1 MDDYNS
7 LEGLTM
13 REAQDIID
21 ELRKLGVSENKLEQ
35 MIDLY
40 VKNFIKAITQKTSA
54 CPSETS

>member
-40 VKNFIKAITQKTSA
+40 VKNFIKAITQKTSP